1 MVCSVVVKMMLEIE
15 VGILLE
21 VGKMI
26 ESACNCESEIDLV
39 WTSVNIENSSITSN
53 EHHDTSEGSS
63 YL

>member
-1 MVCSVVVKMMLEIE
+1 MMLEIE